1 MEFRH
6 SGEFAEVDGL
16 KTFYLR
22 KGTGHPLLLIH
33 GGAPGASTFV
43 SWRRNIDCLAGAG
56 FAVYGYDQP
65 GFGYTDNPS
74 DFSMEYRCQHAKSFI
89 DSMELDRFHIIA
101 NSQGA
106 YIGAR
111 IALEDP
117 RTASLVFTASGTLA
131 PRGSAAA
138 DAQAGRHAEELRD
151 YVPSLDN
158 IRSMTMK
165 TLFHKHLV
173 DEDLVRLRYE
183 MSIGKNYE
191 AQQARKKVPPQRS
204 IEDQLPSLRSRTL
217 LLWGKNDAGV
227 AVERGV
233 LLFQALPNAE
243 LHIFNECG
251 HWCQWDQTTR
261 FHSIVTAFLNE
272 AHPARS

>member
-1 MEFRH
+1 MEYGDK
-6 SGEFAEVDGL
+6 GEFAAVDGL
-16 KTFYLR
+16 RTFYIR

-33 GGAPGASTFV
+33 GGAPGVSALV
-43 SWRRNIDCLAGAG
+43 SWRRNIDYLAAAG
-56 FAVYGYDQP
+56 FAVYAYDQP
-65 GFGYTDNPS
+65 GFGYTDNPA
-74 DFSMEYRCQHAKSFI
+74 DFSMEYRYRHARSFI
-89 DSMELDRFHIIA
+89 DGMGLDRFHIIA

-111 IALEDP
+111 IALDDS
-117 RTASLVFTASGTLA
+117 RTASLVFTASATLA

-138 DAQAGRHAEELRD
+138 DAQAGRHSDELRD

-191 AQQARKKVPPQRS
+191 AQQERKKVPPQRS
-204 IEDQLPSLRSRTL
+204 IADLLPSLRSRIL

-227 AVERGV
+227 AIERGV
-233 LLFQALPNAE
+233 LLFQMLPNAE
-243 LHIFNECG
+243 LHVFNECG
-251 HWCQWDQTTR
+251 HWCQWDQTAR
-261 FHSIVTAFLNE
+261 FHSIVTGFLNE
-272 AHPARS
+272 APATLS